1 MPSITREDLAA
12 RDAADPLKTF
22 RDRFDIPDGLIYLD
36 GNSLGPLLNSVRDR
50 VSDVVS
56 REWGQ
61 DLITSWNKNHWME
74 LAARIGAKLAPTIGA
89 EAHEVLAADST
100 SINIFKLLSAGL
112 KMRPGRRVILSE
124 AGNFPTDLYMA
135 EGLVSLLGGA
145 YSLRLMDKA
154 ENLADFLDDDV
165 AVVMITQVDY
175 RTGRKLDM
183 TAVTRQVQDAGA
195 LMLWDLAHSA
205 GAFPVD
211 LNGAKADFA
220 VGCGYK
226 YLNGGPGAPAF
237 LFVADRHQ
245 ATIQPALSGWLGH
258 ANPFAFT
265 NSYAPANGIARHTVG
280 TPPVL
285 SMSALDEALSLFAD
299 VAMED
304 LLLKSRQLT
313 GLFITLVEQ
322 ECAGF
327 GLELATPREDAARGS
342 QVSFRSQ
349 NGYPIMQAL
358 IARKVIGDFRDPDI
372 MRFGFAPLYISYTDV
387 WDAVAV
393 LRDVLETGAWDASAF
408 KQRAAVT

>member
-22 RDRFDIPDGLIYLD
+22 RDRFDIPDGVIYLD

-74 LAARIGAKLAPTIGA
+74 LAARIGAKLAPMIGA

-112 KMRPGRRVILSE
+112 KMRPGRKVILSE

-135 EGLVSLLGGA
+135 EGLVSLLGGD

-175 RTGRKLDM
+175 RTGRKLHM

>member
-74 LAARIGAKLAPTIGA
+74 LAARIGAKLAPMIGA
-89 EAHEVLAADST
+89 EAHETLAADST

-112 KMRPGRRVILSE
+112 KMRPGRKVILSE

-258 ANPFAFT
+258 ASPFAFSS
-265 NSYAPANGIARHTVG
+265 SYAPANGIARHTVG

>member
-12 RDAADPLKTF
+12 RDAADPLQSF
-22 RDRFDIPDGLIYLD
+22 RNRFDIPDGLIYLD

-50 VSDVVS
+50 VADVVS

-61 DLITSWNKNHWME
+61 DLITSWNKNKWME
-74 LAARIGAKLAPTIGA
+74 LASRIGGKIAPMIGA
-89 EAHEVLAADST
+89 GGHEVLAADST
-100 SINIFKLLSAGL
+100 SINIFKLLSAAL
-112 KMRPGRRVILSE
+112 KMRPGRAVILSE

-135 EGLVSLLGGA
+135 EGLVSLLGGD

-154 ENLADFLDDDV
+154 ENLADHLDDDV

-183 TAVTRQVQDAGA
+183 AAVTKQVQDAGA

-237 LFVADRHQ
+237 LFVPDRHQ
-245 ATIQPALSGWLGH
+245 DVIQPALSGWLGH

-265 NSYAPANGIARHTVG
+265 PDYKPAGGIARHTVG

-285 SMSALDEALSLFAD
+285 SMSALDEALSLFAE
-299 VAMED
+299 VPMEG
-304 LLLKSRQLT
+304 LLRKSQQLT

-322 ECAGF
+322 ECAGH
-327 GLELATPREDAARGS
+327 GLELATPRDDAARGS

-349 NGYPIMQAL
+349 NGYAIMQAL
-358 IARKVIGDFRDPDI
+358 IARNVIGDFRDPDI
-372 MRFGFAPLYISYTDV
+372 MRFGFAPLYISYADV

-393 LRDVLETGAWDASAF
+393 LRDVLETGAWDVDAF

>member
-1 MPSITREDLAA
+1 M
-12 RDAADPLKTF
+12 
-22 RDRFDIPDGLIYLD
+22 
-36 GNSLGPLLNSVRDR
+36 SVC
-50 VSDVVS
+50 
-56 REWGQ
+56 
-61 DLITSWNKNHWME
+61 
-74 LAARIGAKLAPTIGA
+74 A
-89 EAHEVLAADST
+89 E
-100 SINIFKLLSAGL
+100 
-112 KMRPGRRVILSE
+112 
-124 AGNFPTDLYMA
+124 
-135 EGLVSLLGGA
+135 
-145 YSLRLMDKA
+145 
-154 ENLADFLDDDV
+154 
-165 AVVMITQVDY
+165 
-175 RTGRKLDM
+175 
-183 TAVTRQVQDAGA
+183 
-195 LMLWDLAHSA
+195 
-205 GAFPVD
+205 
-211 LNGAKADFA
+211 
-220 VGCGYK
+220 
-226 YLNGGPGAPAF
+226 
-237 LFVADRHQ
+237 

-327 GLELATPREDAARGS
+327 GLELATPREDTARGS

>member
-22 RDRFDIPDGLIYLD
+22 RDRFDIPDGVIYLD

-74 LAARIGAKLAPTIGA
+74 LAARIGAKLAPMIGA

-112 KMRPGRRVILSE
+112 KMRPGRKVILSE

-175 RTGRKLDM
+175 RTGRKLHM

>member
-1 MPSITREDLAA
+1 MSLLTRQDLAA
-12 RDAADPLKTF
+12 RDAADPLKPF
-22 RDRFDIPDGLIYLD
+22 RSRFDLPDGLIYLD
-36 GNSLGPLLNSVRDR
+36 GNSLGPLLTSVRDR
-50 VSDVVS
+50 VADVVT

-74 LAARIGAKLAPTIGA
+74 LASRIGGKLAPMIGA
-89 EAHEVLAADST
+89 AGHEVLAADST
-100 SINIFKLLSAGL
+100 SINIFKLLTAAL
-112 KMRPGRRVILSE
+112 KMRPDRKVILSE

-135 EGLVSLLGGA
+135 EGLVSLLGGG
-145 YSLRLMDKA
+145 YSVRLMDKA
-154 ENLADFLDDDV
+154 ENLADHLDDDV

-183 TAVTRQVQDAGA
+183 EAVTRQVQDAGA

-245 ATIQPALSGWLGH
+245 EDIQPALSGWLGH

-265 NSYAPANGIARHTVG
+265 TGYAPAGGIARHTVG

-285 SMSALDEALSLFAD
+285 SMSALDEALSLFAEISM
-299 VAMED
+299 AD
-304 LLLKSRQLT
+304 LLRKSQELT

-322 ECAGF
+322 ECAGH
-327 GLELATPREDAARGS
+327 GLELATPREDQKRGS

-372 MRFGFAPLYISYTDV
+372 MRFGFAPLYISYTDL
-387 WDAVAV
+387 WDAVAI
-393 LRDVLETGAWDASAF
+393 LRDVLESGAWDIDAF